1 MSNVATT
8 GKGMSNK
15 QRTVWKKI
23 QKRWQLYLL
32 LLIPLIYIIVFA
44 YVPMGGL
51 VIAFKKYD
59 FSKGIFGS
67 PWVGLAN
74 FEKFISSYKFGM
86 VLKNTLTI
94 SLYSL
99 LTFPIAIIFALL
111 LNAFPMRRY
120 KKSYSDNY
128 LYPSF
133 YFHGCYGWP
142 DFSALK

>member
-51 VIAFKKYD
+51 V
-59 FSKGIFGS
+59 
-67 PWVGLAN
+67 L
-74 FEKFISSYKFGM
+74 
-86 VLKNTLTI
+86 
-94 SLYSL
+94 SL
-99 LTFPIAIIFALL
+99 IHI
-111 LNAFPMRRY
+111 
-120 KKSYSDNY
+120 
-128 LYPSF
+128 
-133 YFHGCYGWP
+133 
-142 DFSALK
+142 